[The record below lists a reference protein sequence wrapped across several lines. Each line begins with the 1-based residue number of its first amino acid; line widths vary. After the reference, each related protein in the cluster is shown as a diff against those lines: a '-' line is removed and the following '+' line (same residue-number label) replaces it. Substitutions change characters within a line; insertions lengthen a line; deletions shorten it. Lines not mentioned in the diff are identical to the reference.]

1 MKVVMYQPEIV
12 GNVGTI
18 IRMCACLSIDLDIIE
33 PCGFPFDKERLRR
46 TAMDYFDK
54 VKITRYSNFDDFRVS
69 NKNYRIVLL
78 TTKSSIP
85 YYDFKFNDD
94 DILMVGRESAGVP
107 DYIHKSVN
115 ARIVIPMKNGTR
127 CLNVAMSL
135 AIVTGEVMKQ
145 CNLYE
150 V

>member
-18 IRMCACLSIDLDIIE
+18 IRLCACLCIDLDIIE
-33 PCGFPFDKERLRR
+33 PCGFPFDKYRLRR

-54 VKITRYSNFDDFRVS
+54 VKITRYESFDSFREK
-69 NKNYRIVLL
+69 NKNCRIVLL
-78 TTKSSIP
+78 TTKSSTP
-85 YYDFKFNDD
+85 YFDFKFNEN

-107 DYIHKSVN
+107 DYIHKNVDSRV
-115 ARIVIPMKNGTR
+115 VIPMKKDAR
-127 CLNVAMSL
+127 CLNVAISL
-135 AIVTGEVMKQ
+135 ALVTGEVMRQ

-150 V
+150 E